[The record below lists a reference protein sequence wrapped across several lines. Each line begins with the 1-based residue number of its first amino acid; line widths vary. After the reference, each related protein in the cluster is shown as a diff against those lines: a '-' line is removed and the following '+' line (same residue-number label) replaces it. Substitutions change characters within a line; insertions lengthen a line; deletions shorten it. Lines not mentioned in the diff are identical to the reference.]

1 MKNVLKLVALLWLM
15 VMAGAHAQSKTI
27 EKVVAVPTSKN
38 INLNLKFGDDI
49 KIKAWD
55 KKGMMVK
62 ITYAINSGRLNDALL
77 VKFSSENEAAQV
89 NIDLDNDLMQT
100 GKAADCPDSSNR
112 GFSTNS
118 DGQQVFTCAT
128 INYEILVPRNANL
141 VVETINGNIEIRG
154 LTGPVKA
161 KSISGFVDMSWP
173 DKKGAAVSLKTI
185 TGEVYSDFNINFT
198 NKQEQIPMVGYQ
210 LEGNVNGSGSAIN
223 LESISNNIFL
233 RKEK

>member
-15 VMAGAHAQSKTI
+15 VTAGAHAQSKTI

-38 INLNLKFGDDI
+38 INLNLKFGNDI
-49 KIKAWD
+49 KITAWD
-55 KKGMMVK
+55 KKDMSVK

-77 VKFSSENEAAQV
+77 VKFNSDNEAAQV

-100 GKAADCPDSSNR
+100 GKEADCPDSSNR

-118 DGQQVFTCAT
+118 NGQQVFTCAT
-128 INYEILVPRNANL
+128 INYEIFVPRNANL
-141 VVETINGNIEIRG
+141 EVETINGNIEIRG

-185 TGEVYSDFNINFT
+185 TGEVYSDFNINFS

-210 LEGNVNGSGSAIN
+210 LKGDVNGSGSEIN